1 MIRKFW
7 LRGVD
12 LNHRP
17 LGYEPNELP
26 DCSTPQIDNNRAFT
40 KRSNQKRFL
49 LVVSSFFNSPRVKS
63 KIIKSGNAEEAEAPS
78 ASSAFRVYGLNS
90 GFTCGSTGGPICVGS
105 KAVWLLRS
113 PPPETVAVL
122 TTFAVIFCGTS
133 TVRVIGG

>member
-1 MIRKFW
+1 MSPTSYQTAPPRKLIITVH
-7 LRGVD
+7 LRSGQTESDFCSLSALSLTHMQGVSGKS
-12 LNHRP
+12 L
-17 LGYEPNELP
+17 
-26 DCSTPQIDNNRAFT
+26 
-40 KRSNQKRFL
+40 
-49 LVVSSFFNSPRVKS
+49 RVKS
-63 KIIKSGNAEEAEAPS
+63 KTIKSGNAEEAEASS

-122 TTFAVIFCGTS
+122 TTFAVMFCGTS